1 MPRRLGPLLLL
12 ALVGLGAGLVVA
24 RVPGDPEASVVT
36 RRHHG
41 ADPLLSAV
49 LLRFA
54 ASSLLT
60 SPARYFSPPILY
72 PDPNPLRGTEPLVA
86 EALLALPFRAA
97 LGDRPALVYTCVKI
111 ATLAL
116 VAFASGLLLRELG
129 VRLSLCLLAGGLSVL
144 SATTTVFADRLQ
156 ALSLQWLPLALVFA
170 LRFWRG
176 GRAVHAA
183 GFGAC
188 LFLHVQASLY
198 TAVMLLGVAPFL
210 VPLLRPLVAA
220 AGARQRLPGLAAA
233 AAAAAFLCLLVLWPY
248 AADRADVAAYST
260 AGYAADKNWNA
271 IALTDPLTSPPEYPP
286 EGLRVAPAI
295 SWDGVYPGTAFLLFV
310 ACAAALALVDRGHAV
325 ATEPSPATKRWL
337 VLLLGVLVLS
347 TSVSITMGASAAT
360 RALAT
365 AALWGALATWCVRL
379 LRWPVSGGDDGRL
392 KLFAS
397 ALFLA
402 GFVLLLL
409 GLGSPISL
417 HYGSD
422 PLLEGLFRP
431 LSTLVSPLREMRE
444 LKRCLLPAGWA
455 AIVATAI
462 ALELRLRQRPRVLG
476 RLVAGALL
484 AIGFGERLD
493 ADTRRASLPGVP
505 GPYELL
511 RQSHR
516 GGGLLELPFDEWG
529 RIASVHRML
538 WQPSHGRPIVAGK
551 TGLDPAWYTPAFHV
565 LGEFPSE
572 ESLWLLRAWDIGTVL
587 DGRGGA
593 EPVWPSGVELRGRAE
608 GPRGEWRLLDLAPG
622 GEGAERLAEPEL
634 GDGSWQAAVV
644 VGGPAPPSATLAS
657 DGSLDTAI
665 EAIEPAGLVVATP
678 SGFLPLAIELD
689 YGSGRFSRVPASL
702 RVLGRDGGDWSE
714 LTDAATGRHLR
725 ARAAYQLMRL
735 RSARLVIRLRPGPAR
750 ELKLVADAG
759 PWDLPELRLRLE
771 PSGPGGVSAAR

>member
-1 MPRRLGPLLLL
+1 MPRRLAPLLLL

-24 RVPGDPEASVVT
+24 RVPQDREASVVT

-54 ASSLLT
+54 TSSLLT
-60 SPARYFSPPILY
+60 APASYFSPPILH

-86 EALLALPFRAA
+86 EALLALPFRVA
-97 LGDRPALVYTCVKI
+97 LGDRPALVYTSVKI

-116 VAFASGLLLRELG
+116 VAFATGLLLRELG

-156 ALSLQWLPLALVFA
+156 ALSLQWLPLALVCA

-176 GRAVHAA
+176 GRPVHAVA
-183 GFGAC
+183 FGAC

-198 TAVMLLGVAPFL
+198 TAVMLLGLAPFL
-210 VPLLRPLVAA
+210 FPLLRPLAAA
-220 AGARQRLPGLAAA
+220 AGARRRLPVLTAAA
-233 AAAAAFLCLLVLWPY
+233 AAAAGLCLLVLWPY

-286 EGLRVAPAI
+286 GRFRVAPAI

-310 ACAAALALVDRGHAV
+310 AFAAALALLDRGRA
-325 ATEPSPATKRWL
+325 AAADPSPATKRWL
-337 VLLLGVLVLS
+337 VLLLGVLLVAIS
-347 TSVSITMGASAAT
+347 ISVAMGASAAT

-365 AALWGALATWCVRL
+365 AALWAALATWCLRL
-379 LRWPVSGGDDGRL
+379 LHWPVSGDDALPR
-392 KLFAS
+392 LFAS

-431 LSTLVSPLREMRE
+431 LSTLLPALREMRE
-444 LKRCLLPAGWA
+444 LKRFLLPAGWA
-455 AIVATAI
+455 AVAATAI
-462 ALELRLRQRPRVLG
+462 ALELRLRSRPRAVG
-476 RLVAGALL
+476 RAVAAALL
-484 AIGFGERLD
+484 AIGFAERLD
-493 ADTRRASLPGVP
+493 ADTRRASLPAVP
-505 GPYELL
+505 APYELL
-511 RQSHR
+511 RQSQR
-516 GGGLLELPFDEWG
+516 RGGLLELPFDEWG

-565 LGEFPSE
+565 FGDFPSE
-572 ESLWLLRAWDIGTVL
+572 ESLWLLCAWGIDSVL
-587 DGRGGA
+587 DGRGGD
-593 EPVWPSGVELRGRAE
+593 EPQWPVGVEPRGRAAS
-608 GPRGEWRLLDLAPG
+608 PRGEWRLLDLAPG
-622 GEGAERLAEPEL
+622 GEGAERLVEPAP
-634 GDGSWQAAVV
+634 GDGAWRAAGVV
-644 VGGPAPPSATLAS
+644 VAGDQRTVTLAS

-665 EAIEPAGLVVATP
+665 EGIEAAGLIVATP
-678 SGFLPLAIELD
+678 PGYLASAIELD

-714 LTDAATGRHLR
+714 LTDEPTGRYLR
-725 ARAAYQLMRL
+725 ARAANQLLRL
-735 RSARLVIRLRPGPAR
+735 RSARLVVRLRPGPAR
-750 ELKLVADAG
+750 ELKLLADAG
-759 PWDLPELRLRLE
+759 PWDLPELRVRLT
-771 PSGPGGVSAAR
+771 PSDPSDVSAAR